1 MNLRDF
7 MPYRLSVTADA
18 ASRALAR
25 VYAERF
31 ALTRDEWRV
40 IAQLADAKELK
51 ATELGRR
58 TSLPK
63 MQVSRALVRL
73 EGDGLVRREPDSQDR
88 RNLVVALTAAGRALY
103 RKVEP
108 VVLEREAFLLAS
120 LGPGERKAFVAA
132 LAKIE
137 ERALQ
142 LAEPG

>member
-18 ASRALAR
+18 ASRALAQ

-40 IAQLADAKELK
+40 VAQLADAKALK
-51 ATELGRR
+51 ASELGRR

-63 MQVSRALVRL
+63 MQVSRALMRL
-73 EGDGLVRREPDSQDR
+73 EADGLVRREPDPEDR
-88 RNLVVALTAAGRALY
+88 RNLVVALTAAGRTLY

-108 VVLEREAFLLAS
+108 VVLEREAYLLAP
-120 LGPGERKAFVAA
+120 LAPAEREAFLAA

-137 ERALQ
+137 ERARQLQ
-142 LAEPG
+142 DSA